1 MKIKDTTKRSKTSGE
16 DACLRAAPR
25 HTAPP
30 APHARGQNPSRSAC
44 SLLACP
50 VLTPALP
57 APTAPPAGHQPLPP
71 GDGPGGVF
79 KTLTDVR
86 KRPRPRS
93 ENRQP
98 RPRTCRPSRTA
109 MAELRRVPRAAGAR
123 LASCLEADAVASL
136 IFRRGSGGTERL
148 GHPSEVTQQSL
159 EQGVAPGSLALSC
172 ARVRACVCVWG
183 AHACAGV
190 RSNAFLIT
198 ANTIGALTGLTGGG
212 ILIPGRAPCERSRP
226 PTPRLP
232 LRRHF

>member
-1 MKIKDTTKRSKTSGE
+1 MKIKDTTKHSKTSGE

-79 KTLTDVR
+79 KTLTDVHE
-86 KRPRPRS
+86 RPRPRS

-98 RPRTCRPSRTA
+98 HPRTCRPSRTA

-159 EQGVAPGSLALSC
+159 EQGVAPGSLARSC
-172 ARVRACVCVWG
+172 ARVRACVCVG
-183 AHACAGV
+183 CTRV
-190 RSNAFLIT
+190 CR
-198 ANTIGALTGLTGGG
+198 
-212 ILIPGRAPCERSRP
+212 CQE
-226 PTPRLP
+226 
-232 LRRHF
+232 